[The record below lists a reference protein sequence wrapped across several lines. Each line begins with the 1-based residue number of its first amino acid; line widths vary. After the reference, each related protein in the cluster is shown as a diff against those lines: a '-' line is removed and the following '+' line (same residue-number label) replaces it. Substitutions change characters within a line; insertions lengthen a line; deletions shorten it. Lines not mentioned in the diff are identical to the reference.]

1 MAELTINYR
10 DSNYRDSALSMH
22 HGEHHHGAA
31 RVGDRAPDPTGL
43 FRPDGTPVPP
53 RSSGYLGLV
62 ADSADP
68 DILRR
73 YLDDVLRIRRRSTV

>member
-1 MAELTINYR
+1 MLG
-10 DSNYRDSALSMH
+10 SH
-22 HGEHHHGAA
+22 
-31 RVGDRAPDPTGL
+31 RA
-43 FRPDGTPVPP
+43 VPP
-53 RSSGYLGLV
+53 GRHAVPSRSSGYLGLV